1 VSHLNYNQTFIRIPN
16 DLRNNRG
23 KGIKVAILD
32 SGINLAHIAFKES
45 QIECI
50 NNVNSSSEMK
60 DETGHGSHMAGII
73 AAKTDG
79 MTGIAPDVELFIS
92 KITSNGK
99 GNYLKNSFINGLKWA
114 IERQVDVINLS
125 FFISRIST
133 DKQIIDLLNKANEA
147 NIIVVAAAGENS
159 ILEESSGGFYYPA
172 MFDQCISVGG
182 VNDEFQKDAPNA
194 IFSQHLDFIMP
205 MNEIVSCGNFENLYI
220 EKEGSSMST
229 AFVSGLICLIKANAK
244 NPKSMGLKSVKEQLN
259 KMAQVI
265 ESNTDLEQ
273 KLTLLKR

>member
-1 VSHLNYNQTFIRIPN
+1 VSNLNYNQTFIGIPN

-32 SGINLAHIAFKES
+32 SGINLDHVAFKES
-45 QIECI
+45 RIECV
-50 NNVNSSSEMK
+50 NNVNISSGIK

-73 AAKTDG
+73 AAKTEDL
-79 MTGIAPDVELFIS
+79 TGIAPDVELFIS
-92 KITSNGK
+92 KVTSDGK
-99 GNYLKNSFINGLKWA
+99 GNYLKNSVINGLKWA
-114 IERQVDVINLS
+114 IDKQVDVINLS
-125 FFISRIST
+125 FFISRISD

-182 VNDEFQKDAPNA
+182 ISSEFQKYKANA
-194 IFSQHLDFIMP
+194 IFSKHLDFIMP
-205 MNEIVSCGNFENLYI
+205 MKEIVSCGNFKNLYI

-244 NPKSMGLKSVKEQLN
+244 NPKSLGLKSVKELLN
-259 KMAQVI
+259 GMAQVI

-273 KLTLLKR
+273 KLTLLKG